1 MKPATRRTVA
11 FSILGV
17 AAAALVLDRTILA
30 PDGASAATPVETST
44 EAQTPPATENLRV
57 VTGSPTPGIQPG
69 PAAKGKVASRLS
81 IALDSPK
88 WTPDQ
93 VIGSLRPTPDWVGGD
108 DQKAGS
114 AAAPGADFRS
124 RHSLRAVMNAR
135 GDGGGVAMIDG
146 KAVKIGDVLDGYTL
160 VQVGAR
166 SAVFESGSLR
176 VVLNL
181 PGTQGAPNREE
192 RDWGPRPDR

>member
-1 MKPATRRTVA
+1 VKPATRRTTVA

-17 AAAALVLDRTILA
+17 AAAALVMDKTILA
-30 PDGASAATPVETST
+30 PGGASAATPETSAEGQAPT
-44 EAQTPPATENLRV
+44 ATENLRV
-57 VTGSPTPGIQPG
+57 VTGSPTPGAQPA

-108 DQKAGS
+108 DPKTGS
-114 AAAPGADFRS
+114 ATAPGADFKS
-124 RHSLRAVMNAR
+124 RHTLRAVMNGRA
-135 GDGGGVAMIDG
+135 DGNGVAMIDG
-146 KAVKIGDVLDGYTL
+146 KAVKIGDALDGYTL

-181 PGTQGAPNREE
+181 PGTQ
-192 RDWGPRPDR
+192 PDR